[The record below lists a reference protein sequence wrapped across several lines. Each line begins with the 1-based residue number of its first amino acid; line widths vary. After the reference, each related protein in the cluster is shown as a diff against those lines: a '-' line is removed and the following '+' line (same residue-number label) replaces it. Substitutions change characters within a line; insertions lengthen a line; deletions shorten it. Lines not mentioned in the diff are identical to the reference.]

1 MNHGG
6 SGGSGSGAPKTPYS
20 EEEEIMKA
28 WYAFE
33 RALCRFLLVISGLT
47 LAFMLLFTLTN
58 VVMRAFG
65 KPIVGDFEII
75 SFLGAVVIGFAIP
88 YTSLYKGH
96 IAVDFLLAML
106 PRTASDWIEL
116 ATRIIAIALF
126 LWLAWNF
133 VLVSLDLIKNKE
145 VTPMFR
151 LPYYPISF
159 GLAFCCVMQCVTLVS
174 QIARIVGGRHE

>member
-1 MNHGG
+1 
-6 SGGSGSGAPKTPYS
+6 
-20 EEEEIMKA
+20 MKG

-33 RALCRFLLVISGLT
+33 RAMCRYLLLLSEMT
-47 LAFMLLFTLTN
+47 LAFMLIFTLTN

-106 PRTASDWIEL
+106 PKRTSGWIEV
-116 ATRIIAIALF
+116 ATRIIGIAF
-126 LWLAWNF
+126 FIWLAWNF
-133 VLVSLDLIKNKE
+133 VLISLDLIKTKE
-145 VTPMFR
+145 VTPVFR
-151 LPYYPISF
+151 MPYYPISF
-159 GLAFCCVMQCVTLVS
+159 GLAFCCLAQCVTLIS
-174 QIARIVGGRHE
+174 QIAKIVGDRHE

>member
-1 MNHGG
+1 
-6 SGGSGSGAPKTPYS
+6 
-20 EEEEIMKA
+20 MKG

-33 RALCRFLLVISGLT
+33 RAMCRYLLLLSEMT
-47 LAFMLLFTLTN
+47 LAFMLIFTLTN

-106 PRTASDWIEL
+106 PKRASGWIDI
-116 ATRIIAIALF
+116 ATRIIGIAF
-126 LWLAWNF
+126 FIWLAWNF
-133 VLVSLDLIKNKE
+133 VLISLDLIKTKE
-145 VTPMFR
+145 VTPVFR
-151 LPYYPISF
+151 MPYYPISF
-159 GLAFCCVMQCVTLVS
+159 GLAFCCLAQCVTLIS
-174 QIARIVGGRHE
+174 QIAKIVGDRHE

>member
-1 MNHGG
+1 
-6 SGGSGSGAPKTPYS
+6 
-20 EEEEIMKA
+20 MKG

-33 RALCRFLLVISGLT
+33 RAMCRYLLLLSEMT
-47 LAFMLLFTLTN
+47 LAFMLIFTLTN

-106 PRTASDWIEL
+106 PKRTSGWIEV
-116 ATRIIAIALF
+116 ATRIIGIAF
-126 LWLAWNF
+126 FIWLAWNF
-133 VLVSLDLIKNKE
+133 VLISLDLIKTKE
-145 VTPMFR
+145 VTPVFR
-151 LPYYPISF
+151 MPYYPISF
-159 GLAFCCVMQCVTLVS
+159 GLAFCCLAQCVTFIS
-174 QIARIVGGRHE
+174 QIAKIVGDRHE